1 MPSFK
6 SWLRPEVSQ
15 LKPYSPGKPIEEVK
29 REFGLDDVIKL
40 ASNENPLGPSPVAI
54 EAMRN
59 AAPDVWMYPEN
70 ESPDLVN
77 ALADFYGLTPG
88 HLVCGAGSDELLHML
103 CLTFLAPGTE
113 AISGEPPFMQYVF
126 GPQLMG
132 AKPVLTPM
140 PNLVQDVDAMLDAV
154 TDRTRLIFIANP
166 HNPCG
171 TMLKKQD
178 VDRLLDALPEHVL
191 VVLDEA
197 YYEYVDSPDYPD
209 GVEYVKQGRNVV
221 VTRTFSKAYGL
232 AGLRVGYAIADPELI
247 GYLWQVKEPF
257 SVTRQSQV
265 AALAALS
272 DQDHVAKGRK
282 LNKEGLELFC
292 KCFDELGLF
301 YGESYANLVLVDTKR
316 DSKAVC
322 TELLKRGV
330 IVRSGEPFGLSTYIR
345 VSTGL
350 PEHNQ
355 RFVDTFREVLA
366 LVPPLED

>member
-1 MPSFK
+1 MANYKP
-6 SWLRPEVSQ
+6 WLRPEVSS

-29 REFGLDDVIKL
+29 RELGLEDVIKL

-54 EAMRN
+54 EAMRK

-70 ESPDLVN
+70 ESPELVQ
-77 ALADFYGLTPG
+77 ALAEFYGLTPANI
-88 HLVCGAGSDELLHML
+88 VCGAGSDELLHML
-103 CLTFLAPGTE
+103 CLAFLAPGSE

-140 PNLVQDVDAMLDAV
+140 PRLNQDVDLMLAAV
-154 TDRTRLIFIANP
+154 TDKTRLVFIANP

-171 TMLKKQD
+171 TMVKKQD
-178 VDRLLDALPEHVL
+178 MDRLLDNLPDHVL

-197 YYEYVDSPDYPD
+197 YYEYVDSSDYPD
-209 GVEYVKQGRNVV
+209 GVEYLKQGRNVV

-232 AGLRVGYAIADPELI
+232 AGQRIGYAMADPELI

-265 AALAALS
+265 AALAALG

-282 LNKEGLELFC
+282 LNREGVELFC
-292 KCFDELGLF
+292 NCFDELGLF

-316 DSKAVC
+316 DCKLVYN
-322 TELLKRGV
+322 ELLKRGV

-350 PEHNQ
+350 PEQNQ
-355 RFVDTFREVLA
+355 RFVDTFREVFA